1 MKNNKLIA
9 IFLLHALTVL
19 IFLSCSLEIQENQ
32 EEENSK
38 EKTLKSEKDS
48 SDIKQASQNAKEDKP
63 INNLLGAIKD
73 LKNPPKKAAGN
84 AKNSPN
90 LAAFANSPNN
100 TNAKANAVAKA
111 VDPEVKALIKEILDR
126 ATNIIQ
132 IGELDAQEVEPAD
145 QFGMK
150 DEIFSKIFFN
160 ANSTVHFDENQ
171 YKDERR
177 MLYTSLNF
185 KKDKIEDLGKILS
198 KLAQDSN
205 YRNLVKETLINRG
218 FGIQLAM
225 EEISA
230 KILDIKDKL
239 QNLNKSNLKTLDV
252 EFKKLMLLKS
262 KWLQDVENIIKEHNA
277 SNELQTDLAKLN
289 ANIESKNSKQQF
301 SDIHNII
308 LHTINTTTNILTPI
322 K

>member
-1 MKNNKLIA
+1 MKNNKLIT
-9 IFLLHALTVL
+9 IFLLYALTAL

-48 SDIKQASQNAKEDKP
+48 SDIKQASQSAKENKP
-63 INNLLGAIKD
+63 INNLLGAIND

-84 AKNSPN
+84 AKNNPN
-90 LAAFANSPNN
+90 LAAFKNPNN
-100 TNAKANAVAKA
+100 ANASAKA
-111 VDPEVKALIKEILDR
+111 VDPEVQALIKEISER

-132 IGELDAQEVEPAD
+132 IGELDAKEVEPAD

-150 DEIFSKIFFN
+150 AEIFSKIFFN
-160 ANSTVHFDENQ
+160 ANSKVNFDDNQ

-185 KKDKIEDLGKILS
+185 KKETIKNLGKILS

-230 KILDIKDKL
+230 KILDIKSKL
-239 QNLNKSNLKTLDV
+239 QQLNKSNLKTLDT

-262 KWLQDVENIIKEHNA
+262 RWLQDVDNIIKEYNA
-277 SNELQTDLAKLN
+277 SNELQNDLAKLN

-308 LHTINTTTNILTPI
+308 LHTINTTTNILAPI